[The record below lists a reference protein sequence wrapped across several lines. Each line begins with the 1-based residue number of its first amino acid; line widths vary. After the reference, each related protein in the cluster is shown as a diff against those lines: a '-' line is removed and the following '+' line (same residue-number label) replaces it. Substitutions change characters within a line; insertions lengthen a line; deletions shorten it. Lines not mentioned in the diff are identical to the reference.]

1 MDKEDVI
8 CIYVC
13 TYIREYMCV
22 CVCIYVYIYVYIYH
36 EILHSRKKECVDLE
50 IILNEVNQRQMS
62 DISYMK
68 NLNKMIQM
76 NLFTN
81 RNRLSDIEKKNKLIF
96 PKGEGDGD
104 KLGI

>member
-1 MDKEDVI
+1 
-8 CIYVC
+8 
-13 TYIREYMCV
+13 
-22 CVCIYVYIYVYIYH
+22 
-36 EILHSRKKECVDLE
+36 
-50 IILNEVNQRQMS
+50 MS

-81 RNRLSDIEKKNKLIF
+81 RNRLSDIEKKINIF

>member
-1 MDKEDVI
+1 MYI
-8 CIYVC
+8 CMYIYKGIYV
-13 TYIREYMCV
+13 CV
-22 CVCIYVYIYVYIYH
+22 CVCMCVYIYMYIYIYH
-36 EILHSRKKECVDLE
+36 EILHSHKKECVDLE
-50 IILNEVNQRQMS
+50 IIILNEVNQRQMS

-81 RNRLSDIEKKNKLIF
+81 RNRLSDIEEKNKLIF